1 MPKKMLA
8 MKLLKKVKEAEETEE
23 IGVEVAE
30 EEEAIEVVIVVTEVV
45 IVETEAGVVVAGK
58 MMKASN
64 KFKRSNRMDV
74 TVDVEREEEGDVVTE
89 GIEVVIDQE
98 EVQESVV
105 KDVDVVVT
113 GHKLGELNKRKML
126 ERFYRN
132 HC

>member
-1 MPKKMLA
+1 MLA
-8 MKLLKKVKEAEETEE
+8 MKLLKKVKEAEGIEE

-30 EEEAIEVVIVVTEVV
+30 EEEAIEAVIVVTEVV
-45 IVETEAGVVVAGK
+45 IVAIEAGVVVAGK

-74 TVDVEREEEGDVVTE
+74 TVDVEREEEGDVVIE

-105 KDVDVVVT
+105 KDVDAVVT

>member
-1 MPKKMLA
+1 MLA
-8 MKLLKKVKEAEETEE
+8 MKLLKKVKEAEEIEE

-30 EEEAIEVVIVVTEVV
+30 EEEAIEAVIVVTEGV
-45 IVETEAGVVVAGK
+45 IVATEVGVAVAGK

-74 TVDVEREEEGDVVTE
+74 TVDVVREEEGDVVTE
-89 GIEVVIDQE
+89 EIEVVIDQE
-98 EVQESVV
+98 EAQESVV
-105 KDVDVVVT
+105 KDVDAVVT

>member
-30 EEEAIEVVIVVTEVV
+30 EEEVIEAVIVVTEED
-45 IVETEAGVVVAGK
+45 IVATEAGVVVAGK

-89 GIEVVIDQE
+89 GKEVVIDQE

-105 KDVDVVVT
+105 KDVDAVVT

>member
-1 MPKKMLA
+1 
-8 MKLLKKVKEAEETEE
+8 MKLLKKVKEAEGIEE

-30 EEEAIEVVIVVTEVV
+30 EEEAIEAVIVVTEVV
-45 IVETEAGVVVAGK
+45 IVAIEAGVVVAGK

-74 TVDVEREEEGDVVTE
+74 TVDVEREEEGDVVIE

-105 KDVDVVVT
+105 KDVDAVVT

>member
-1 MPKKMLA
+1 MLA
-8 MKLLKKVKEAEETEE
+8 MKLLKKVKEAEEIEV

-30 EEEAIEVVIVVTEVV
+30 EEEAIEAVIVVTEGV
-45 IVETEAGVVVAGK
+45 IVATEAGVAVAGK

-74 TVDVEREEEGDVVTE
+74 TVDVVREEEGDVVTE
-89 GIEVVIDQE
+89 EIEVVIDQE
-98 EVQESVV
+98 EAQESVV
-105 KDVDVVVT
+105 KDVDAVVT

>member
-1 MPKKMLA
+1 MLA
-8 MKLLKKVKEAEETEE
+8 MKLLKKVKEAEEIEE

-30 EEEAIEVVIVVTEVV
+30 EEEVIEAVIVVTEVV
-45 IVETEAGVVVAGK
+45 IVATEAGVVVAGK

-105 KDVDVVVT
+105 KDVDAVVT

>member
-1 MPKKMLA
+1 MLA
-8 MKLLKKVKEAEETEE
+8 MKLLKKVKEAEEIEE

-30 EEEAIEVVIVVTEVV
+30 EEEAIEAVIVVTEGV
-45 IVETEAGVVVAGK
+45 IVATEEGVAVAEK

-74 TVDVEREEEGDVVTE
+74 TVDVVREEEGDVVTE
-89 GIEVVIDQE
+89 EIEVVIDQE
-98 EVQESVV
+98 EAQESVV
-105 KDVDVVVT
+105 KDVDAVVT

>member
-1 MPKKMLA
+1 
-8 MKLLKKVKEAEETEE
+8 MKLLKKVKEAEEIEE

-30 EEEAIEVVIVVTEVV
+30 EEEAIEAVIVVTEVV
-45 IVETEAGVVVAGK
+45 IVATEAGVVVAGK

-105 KDVDVVVT
+105 KDVDAVVT

>member
-1 MPKKMLA
+1 MLA
-8 MKLLKKVKEAEETEE
+8 MKLLKKVKEVEETEE

-45 IVETEAGVVVAGK
+45 IVATEAGVVVAGK

-105 KDVDVVVT
+105 KDVDAVVT

>member
-1 MPKKMLA
+1 
-8 MKLLKKVKEAEETEE
+8 MKLLKKVKEAEEIEE

-30 EEEAIEVVIVVTEVV
+30 EEEVIEAVIVVTEGV
-45 IVETEAGVVVAGK
+45 IVATEAGVAVAGK

-74 TVDVEREEEGDVVTE
+74 TVDVVKEEEGDVVTE
-89 GIEVVIDQE
+89 EIEVVIDQE
-98 EVQESVV
+98 EAQESVV
-105 KDVDVVVT
+105 KDVDAVVT